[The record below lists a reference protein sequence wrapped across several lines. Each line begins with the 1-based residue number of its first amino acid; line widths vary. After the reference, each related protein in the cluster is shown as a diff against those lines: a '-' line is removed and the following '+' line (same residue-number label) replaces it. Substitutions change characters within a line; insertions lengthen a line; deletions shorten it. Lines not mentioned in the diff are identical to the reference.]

1 MLNNK
6 ENYSKIEVEQAKS
19 DIKNLVNKKSKVIKI
34 NLKKKEDIKAF
45 FEDWYFLEYHFWFI
59 LVF

>member
-1 MLNNK
+1 MLKNK

-19 DIKNLVNKKSKVIKI
+19 VIKNLVNKKSKVIKI
-34 NLKKKEDIKAF
+34 NLKKKEDIKAL
-45 FEDWYFLEYHFWFI
+45 FEDWYFLEYHLWFI

>member
-45 FEDWYFLEYHFWFI
+45 FED
-59 LVF
+59 

>member
-1 MLNNK
+1 MLKNK

-19 DIKNLVNKKSKVIKI
+19 VIKNLVNKKSKVIKI

-45 FEDWYFLEYHFWFI
+45 FED
-59 LVF
+59 